1 MGRLLL
7 SSVAIL
13 AAAAPAQASADQAK
27 QRTPEQIVCEM
38 TGDCGEDALDESQ
51 KHAVGD
57 LAGFSFTKPGAKS
70 VKAQPKQS
78 AAAPSIARSAP
89 APRSAAAQRKPA
101 ARSSYAAAPTQR
113 REIRSSEVRVGF
125 AMGSAQLTPDSRG
138 EIEAFAKALRSPQLA
153 SKRFI
158 VEGHTDAI
166 GDRDSNLK
174 LSQERAEAVA
184 TYLRTLGV
192 EGSRLEAKGFGFD
205 KPLPG
210 RSAKAAVN
218 RRVQLVPVS
227 DAADLA
233 SR

>member
-1 MGRLLL
+1 MARLLL
-7 SSVAIL
+7 SSVVL
-13 AAAAPAQASADQAK
+13 AAAVPAQVSAEPAK

-38 TGDCGEDALDESQ
+38 TGDCGGDAPDESQ
-51 KHAVGD
+51 KHDVGD
-57 LAGFSFTKPGAKS
+57 LAGFSFTKPGAK
-70 VKAQPKQS
+70 VGKAQPKQ
-78 AAAPSIARSAP
+78 AAPAPRMARAAP
-89 APRSAAAQRKPA
+89 APRSVAPA
-101 ARSSYAAAPTQR
+101 PRSGRVSYAAVPAQR

-125 AMGSAQLTPDSRG
+125 ALGSAQLTPDSRG

-153 SKRFI
+153 SKRFV

-184 TYLRTLGV
+184 AYLRSLGV
-192 EGSRLEAKGFGFD
+192 ESSRLDAKGFGFD

-218 RRVQLVPVS
+218 RRVQLVPVA
-227 DAADLA
+227 DTADLA